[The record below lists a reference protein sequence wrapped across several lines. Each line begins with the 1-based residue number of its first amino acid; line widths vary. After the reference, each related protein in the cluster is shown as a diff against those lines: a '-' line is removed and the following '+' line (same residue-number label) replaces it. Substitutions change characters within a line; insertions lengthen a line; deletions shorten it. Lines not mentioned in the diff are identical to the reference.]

1 MRSWCLKIVWEILE
15 VENLKKIGVIII
27 ACLMLIAFIG
37 FASADRVVPA
47 VPETQG
53 IVTTTVANVDGLVME
68 TDAGVWTLTDNP
80 YKMHKVS
87 AAAALM
93 ATIPGWYWIML
104 PADRDQLIAAG
115 GSYKVNALH
124 ELTEITI
131 PDSLMNVQRASGYNG
146 TWGEWYAL
154 VLSLNP
160 TAIVTDIDSGIH
172 TGILNTGQVQYTT
185 SYDKNIVAQTGLTSL
200 VASQNLNTGNKVI
213 GQSNLDAKTAL
224 TFIATGDGGNVVG
237 SENLMLDGAANGKT
251 ASDVMLCP
259 FSSAGANIIPA
270 YCNIIQAGSAYDLTF
285 GSVTTAANERFVGT
299 DATMPV
305 VLNYNINVK
314 PYGTSAGQIPA
325 VGSASAYVKSHIQE
339 ARGTTNN
346 VRSED
351 VVYSETSS
359 VNGMISGFTKDIKYQ
374 SGMSLL

>member
-1 MRSWCLKIVWEILE
+1 V
-15 VENLKKIGVIII
+15 KKIGVIII
-27 ACLMLIAFIG
+27 ASIMLIALIG

-80 YKMHKVS
+80 YKMHQIS
-87 AAAALM
+87 AAAGLVGGISPEEEA
-93 ATIPGWYWIML
+93 
-104 PADRDQLIAAG
+104 QLIAAG
-115 GSYKVNALH
+115 GSFQVLSDHDYNLVTQNGQHSEFTQL
-124 ELTEITI
+124 TI
-131 PDSLMNVQRASGYNG
+131 PDSLMNVQMVTNG
-146 TWGEWYAL
+146 VTWGVFYAWL
-154 VLSLNP
+154 VAGDP

-224 TFIATGDGGNVVG
+224 TFAATDDGGNVVG
-237 SENLMLDGAANGKT
+237 SENLMLDGAATGKT

-259 FSSAGANIIPA
+259 FSSAGANLIPA
-270 YCNIIQAGSAYDLTF
+270 YCNIIQAGSAYDLSF

-314 PYGTSAGQIPA
+314 PYGTTEGQIPA
-325 VGSASAYVKSHIQE
+325 IGSASAYVKSHIQE
-339 ARGTTNN
+339 ARGATNN
-346 VRSED
+346 VKSED
-351 VVYSETSS
+351 LVYSESSS
-359 VNGMISGFTKDIKYQ
+359 VNGMISGFSKDIKYQ

>member
-1 MRSWCLKIVWEILE
+1 MKCI
-15 VENLKKIGVIII
+15 KIGVMTLLLFGIV
-27 ACLMLIAFIG
+27 
-37 FASADRVVPA
+37 FALTGLATADRVVPA

-53 IVTTTVANVDGLVME
+53 IVTSTIANVDGLVTE

-80 YKMHKVS
+80 HKLHQIS
-87 AAAALM
+87 GAAGDF
-93 ATIPGWYWIML
+93 GWITVDE
-104 PADRDQLIAAG
+104 ANQLIAAG
-115 GSYKVNALH
+115 GFFKGTPLWIPVYGDGYI
-124 ELTEITI
+124 LTQITI
-131 PDSLMNVQRASGYNG
+131 PDSLMNVQMINYGG
-146 TWGEWYAL
+146 KTWGQYYAMMIAHD
-154 VLSLNP
+154 P

-224 TFIATGDGGNVVG
+224 TFAATADGGNVVG
-237 SENLMLDGAANGKT
+237 SENLMLDGAATGKT
-251 ASDVMLCP
+251 ASDVILCP
-259 FSSAGANIIPA
+259 FSSAGANLIPA

-314 PYGTSAGQIPA
+314 PYVTSDGQITA

-339 ARGTTNN
+339 ARGATNN
-346 VRSED
+346 VKSED
-351 VVYSETSS
+351 LVYSETSS
-359 VNGMISGFTKDIKYQ
+359 VNGMISGFSKDIKYQ

>member
-1 MRSWCLKIVWEILE
+1 M
-15 VENLKKIGVIII
+15 KKIGVIII
-27 ACLMLIAFIG
+27 ACAMLIALTG
-37 FASADRVVPA
+37 FAMADRVVPA

-80 YKMHKVS
+80 AKTYQFNS
-87 AAAALM
+87 AAGYIDDLNDASLA
-93 ATIPGWYWIML
+93 
-104 PADRDQLIAAG
+104 QLVAAG
-115 GSYKVNALH
+115 GSYKLNAAGDITQL
-124 ELTEITI
+124 TI
-131 PDSLMNVQRASGYNG
+131 PDSLLPQQMADVENFKDYG
-146 TWGEWYAL
+146 TWAAFLADEGAEPEDATL
-154 VLSLNP
+154 TTL
-160 TAIVTDIDSGIH
+160 DSGIH

-224 TFIATGDGGNVVG
+224 TFAATADGGNVVG
-237 SENLMLDGAANGKT
+237 SENLMLDGAATGKT

-259 FSSAGANIIPA
+259 FSSAGANLIPA

-314 PYGTSAGQIPA
+314 PYGTTAGQIPA

-346 VRSED
+346 VKSED
-351 VVYSETSS
+351 LVYSETSS
-359 VNGMISGFTKDIKYQ
+359 VNGMISGFSKDIKYQ

>member
-1 MRSWCLKIVWEILE
+1 MVGVKIKTLNLGALALLAFVILF
-15 VENLKKIGVIII
+15 VCTCSVY
-27 ACLMLIAFIG
+27 
-37 FASADRVVPA
+37 ADRVVPA

-53 IVTTTVANVDGLVME
+53 IVTTTVANIDGLVME
-68 TDAGVWTLTDNP
+68 TDTGVMTLTDNP
-80 YKMHKVS
+80 AKFYQYS
-87 AAAALM
+87 GAAGMGPLLPPETAA
-93 ATIPGWYWIML
+93 
-104 PADRDQLIAAG
+104 QLVAAG
-115 GSYKVNALH
+115 GSYKVNGGLV
-124 ELTEITI
+124 TQITI
-131 PDSLMNVQRASGYNG
+131 PDSLLNVQMIGVHLKDGADGDDG
-146 TWGEWYAL
+146 LDEAVTWGMFKAELDANAAAHNIIATTL
-154 VLSLNP
+154 
-160 TAIVTDIDSGIH
+160 DSGIH

-224 TFIATGDGGNVVG
+224 TFAATDDGGNVVG
-237 SENLMLDGAANGKT
+237 SENLMLDGAATGKT

-259 FSSAGANIIPA
+259 FSSAGANLIPA

-314 PYGTSAGQIPA
+314 PYGTTQGQIPA
-325 VGSASAYVKSHIQE
+325 IGSASAYVKSHIQE

-346 VRSED
+346 VKSED
-351 VVYSETSS
+351 LVYSETSS

>member
-1 MRSWCLKIVWEILE
+1 
-15 VENLKKIGVIII
+15 
-27 ACLMLIAFIG
+27 MLIALIG

-68 TDAGVWTLTDNP
+68 TDSGVWTLTDNP
-80 YKMHKVS
+80 YKMHQIS
-87 AAAALM
+87 AAAGLVGGISPEEE
-93 ATIPGWYWIML
+93 T
-104 PADRDQLIAAG
+104 QLIAAG
-115 GSYKVNALH
+115 GSFKGTLIDHDHTFVAEDGQQYVITQL
-124 ELTEITI
+124 TI
-131 PDSLMNVQRASGYNG
+131 PDSLMNVQMVTNG
-146 TWGEWYAL
+146 VTWGVFYAWL
-154 VLSLNP
+154 IAGNP
-160 TAIVTDIDSGIH
+160 TAIVTVIDSGIH
-172 TGILNTGQVQYTT
+172 TGILNPGQVQYTT
-185 SYDKNIVAQTGLTSL
+185 SYDKNLVAQTGLTSL

-224 TFIATGDGGNVVG
+224 TFAANADGGNVIG
-237 SENLMLDGAANGKT
+237 SENLMLDGAATGKT

-259 FSSAGANIIPA
+259 FSSAGANLIPA

-305 VLNYNINVK
+305 VLNYNINLK
-314 PYGTSAGQIPA
+314 PYGTTEGQIPA

-339 ARGTTNN
+339 ARGATNN
-346 VRSED
+346 VKSED
-351 VVYSETSS
+351 LVYSESSS